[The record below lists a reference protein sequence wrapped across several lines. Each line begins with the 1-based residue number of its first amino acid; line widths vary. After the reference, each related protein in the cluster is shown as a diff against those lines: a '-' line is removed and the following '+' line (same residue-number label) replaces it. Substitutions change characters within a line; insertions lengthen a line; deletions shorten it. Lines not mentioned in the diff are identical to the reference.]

1 MTELLW
7 QRPTVITIAYFVLRQ
22 LKQLVSNFSNFIP
35 MLSAL
40 LVTGISL
47 QSFLFIALGYVLF
60 VMIGAVLS
68 YRYFAFAVTADALH
82 MRSGVLNRQQLTLKF
97 ARIQQA
103 EIKQPWY
110 FRPFKLTIIG
120 VDSAGSSGKE
130 IEIPGLTLI
139 AAQQLRSQ
147 LLSGQTAMS
156 DEADTTS
163 LAQQVDYRLQFSL
176 GELLRGGLM
185 DNKVWLLMAVLV
197 YPMSQLN
204 VFEDYVAPWLQ
215 QQAVAWSQTP
225 AVTVTIAV
233 VSGVIALFIA
243 GLLVT
248 LVTDYRLTLSIH
260 KGRFQAQAGL
270 LTIRS
275 LSFRYHKLQRVVFK
289 QNLRGLLLKR
299 WRLTLNQLRPTVRKQ
314 SQQQVFS
321 LPVLDQ
327 SLVATLRQHLQ
338 LPEPNQ
344 LPWHALPFA
353 ALLGPSLVIAL
364 LAMVASWWCYVAIP
378 MDNFPLRLIA
388 AIWLLLQL
396 LLLVGWRRYRWA
408 HDAHWLVV
416 RQGIV
421 GQREQ
426 WYPLHKL
433 QQINVNQSPWQRLL
447 GVVTLQVIG
456 AAGSERVTI
465 QPAVSAYQL
474 QQRWLTDISS
484 SQKSW
489 M

>member
-7 QRPTVITIAYFVLRQ
+7 QRPKVITIAYFVLRQ

-40 LVTGISL
+40 FVTGISL
-47 QSFLFIALGYVLF
+47 QSFVLISLGYVLF

-215 QQAVAWSQTP
+215 QQAVVWSQTP

-233 VSGVIALFIA
+233 ISGVIALFVA

-248 LVTDYRLTLSIH
+248 LVTNYRLTLTIH
-260 KGRFQAQAGL
+260 NGRFQAQAGL

-275 LSFRYHKLQRVVFK
+275 LSFRYHKLQRVVFR
-289 QNLRGLLLKR
+289 QNLRGLVLKR
-299 WRLTLNQLRPTVRKQ
+299 WSLALNQLRPTVRKQ

-327 SLVATLRQHLQ
+327 SLVATLRQHLR
-338 LPEPNQ
+338 LPEPSQ
-344 LPWHALPFA
+344 LAWQALPFA

-364 LAMVASWWCYVAIP
+364 LAMAASWWCYIAIP

-396 LLLVGWRRYRWA
+396 WLLLGWRRYRFA
-408 HDAHWLVV
+408 HKGDWLVV
-416 RQGIV
+416 RRGV
-421 GQREQ
+421 LGQREL

-447 GVVTLQVIG
+447 GVVTLRVIG
-456 AAGSERVTI
+456 AAGSEGVMV
-465 QPAVSAYQL
+465 QPAADAYQL
-474 QQRWLTDISS
+474 QQRWLTEISAS
-484 SQKSW
+484 RQSW